1 MAAQK
6 KYPDELRERAVR
18 MVLEIRE
25 REGKG
30 QGELARVARQLG
42 VHPEALR
49 SWVKQAEIDGGAR
62 PGATTDDKKRIAELE
77 REVRELRRA
86 NDILKA
92 ASAYFREGTRPE
104 AAALVEFVD
113 AHRDRFGVEPV
124 CVVLEF
130 PVSSYYQAKK
140 RQAEPSARDVR
151 DAALKEKIMEIWEG
165 DKGRKAYGARKI
177 WLEMNSQG
185 IPVARCTVERLMREL
200 GIRGVTPGRKRPPT
214 TLPGDPADRPS
225 DLLDRCFDAAAPN
238 RRWVADITYV
248 RTFSGWVYTAF
259 VMDLFARRILGWQV
273 ADHLRS
279 DLALDALEM
288 AVWSRRDEDLGGLVH
303 HSDRGVQYTSIR
315 YAERLS
321 EERAVRSVGSKGDSY
336 DNAAAEALNS
346 LYKRELIDPKKDWL
360 GVDDVMLA
368 TMDWVQWYNE
378 DRIHSY
384 SGDMPPKKYEEIYYQ
399 ALESGKLTSS
409 SQT

>member
-1 MAAQK
+1 
-6 KYPDELRERAVR
+6 
-18 MVLEIRE
+18 
-25 REGKG
+25 
-30 QGELARVARQLG
+30 
-42 VHPEALR
+42 
-49 SWVKQAEIDGGAR
+49 
-62 PGATTDDKKRIAELE
+62 
-77 REVRELRRA
+77 
-86 NDILKA
+86 
-92 ASAYFREGTRPE
+92 
-104 AAALVEFVD
+104 
-113 AHRDRFGVEPV
+113 
-124 CVVLEF
+124 
-130 PVSSYYQAKK
+130 
-140 RQAEPSARDVR
+140 
-151 DAALKEKIMEIWEG
+151 METWKG
-165 DKGRKAYGARKI
+165 DKGRKVYGARKV
-177 WLEMNSQG
+177 WLELNSRG

-200 GIRGVTPGRKRPPT
+200 GIRGASPGRKRPPT

-225 DLLDRCFDAAAPN
+225 DLLDRCFDAVAPN

-273 ADHLRS
+273 ADHLRAG
-279 DLALDALEM
+279 LALDALEM
-288 AVWSRRDEDLGGLVH
+288 AVWSRRDEDLRGLVH

-321 EERAVRSVGSKGDSY
+321 EESAVRSVGSKGDSY

-346 LYKRELIDPKKDWL
+346 LYKRELIDPKEDWV

-384 SGDMPPKKYEEIYYQ
+384 SGDIPPKKYEEVYYE